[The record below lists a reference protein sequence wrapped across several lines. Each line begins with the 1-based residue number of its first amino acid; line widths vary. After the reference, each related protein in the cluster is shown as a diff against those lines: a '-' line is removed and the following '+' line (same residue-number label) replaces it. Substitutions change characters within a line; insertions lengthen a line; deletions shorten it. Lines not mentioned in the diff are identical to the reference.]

1 MIQNLEVALRA
12 GAITIPK
19 DVIVK
24 MEDLIKYPDGKFTLV
39 CTGSQGEFNAVLN
52 RMASGAHRHVK
63 IKNTDVVVFSSNA
76 IPGNEKYVV
85 RTVDGLMREGSR
97 VIQNGKTHLTGVGP
111 LHLSGHGYY
120 DDHVKLITAL
130 NPTYYM
136 PIHGEFHMLVHNAEL
151 AEKDCAIPRDHIFVC
166 DSGDVLEITPGG
178 ARKNGR
184 IQVGGVMY
192 DDSGSIVSEVVL
204 KDRIHMSQEG
214 IFVVMLTVQ
223 RGTGRLL
230 TSPDIISRGFIYLRD
245 SEELMNLI
253 RQYLKQKVARSFG
266 GKKVDMDVLKKEIKD
281 EITHLLY
288 DQTRRT
294 PIVIPVINEVGGGRV
309 VPAAPAKPARREA
322 RPGRS
327 RSRRGSS
334 APEATATPGAATA
347 EYKRPPAKTFPPKQ
361 VPDTEVAE
369 PKNHREVPAY

>member
-1 MIQNLEVALRA
+1 
-12 GAITIPK
+12 
-19 DVIVK
+19 
-24 MEDLIKYPDGKFTLV
+24 
-39 CTGSQGEFNAVLN
+39 
-52 RMASGAHRHVK
+52 
-63 IKNTDVVVFSSNA
+63 
-76 IPGNEKYVV
+76 
-85 RTVDGLMREGSR
+85 
-97 VIQNGKTHLTGVGP
+97 
-111 LHLSGHGYY
+111 
-120 DDHVKLITAL
+120 
-130 NPTYYM
+130 
-136 PIHGEFHMLVHNAEL
+136 MLVHNAEL

-309 VPAAPAKPARREA
+309 APAAPAKPARREA

-327 RSRRGSS
+327 RSRRSS
-334 APEATATPGAATA
+334 THDAAATPEAAPA
-347 EYKRPPAKTFPPKQ
+347 EYKRPPAKKFPPKQ